1 MTKPWHRDTH
11 DAKRHRRKREE
22 KWGGFERRAW
32 TNVEEATLDL
42 HVELLGYAWH
52 VIARSMRR
60 SPDALR
66 NKLVRRMHDAAQ
78 READAARA
86 ELQALV
92 VALKLRKPRKWG
104 APVPVPQLPYVKTY
118 RPKPAGRPRKQPEA
132 PEPEPEPAPERK
144 PAPQDSVYCDW
155 VAWTAWADK
164 MMRAREQLAAMG
176 ELVVAGAA

>member
-1 MTKPWHRDTH
+1 MSKPWHRNTH

-32 TNVEEATLDL
+32 TKAEEASLDL

-92 VALKLRKPRKWG
+92 VALRLRKPRKWG
-104 APVPVPQLPYVKTY
+104 APVPLPQLPYVKTY
-118 RPKPAGRPRKQPEA
+118 RRKPGGRPRKQPEA
-132 PEPEPEPAPERK
+132 PEAGAEPEPT
-144 PAPQDSVYCDW
+144 PAPPNDAYCDW

-164 MMRAREQLAAMG
+164 MMRAQQQLAEMG